1 MADKIVGADQVV
13 FMSGRRFG
21 KSQAINTLVLIRLL
35 KTNGIDLEDA
45 LFYLG
50 AYLQDQQEVTEYE

>member
-1 MADKIVGADQVV
+1 MADKIVETDKVMC
-13 FMSGRRFG
+13 MSGRRIG
-21 KSQAINTLVLIRLL
+21 KSRTQNTLVLIHLL

-50 AYLQDQQEVTEYE
+50 AYLQDQQEVTEYD